1 MLTKGSV
8 RTVKPR
14 TNYLYSIPAIEL
26 DFYFIGT
33 NTQSVF
39 FLASTENPSKTETR
53 RVFVEDVRFE
63 NFLSSL
69 ALCLSGNSFQRALLV
84 REIYVYIAQENGI
97 DHKQK
102 GIVKEKH

>member
-1 MLTKGSV
+1 MK
-8 RTVKPR
+8 
-14 TNYLYSIPAIEL
+14 
-26 DFYFIGT
+26 
-33 NTQSVF
+33 
-39 FLASTENPSKTETR
+39 
-53 RVFVEDVRFE
+53 DVRFE